1 MTKKLSIDPASNQ
14 MIEKANREDIQIV
27 WDRLKKMMPQCGFGS
42 LGICCTFCN
51 MGPCSIDPFSED
63 KKTGVCGA
71 SIDLIASRNL
81 ARKVAAGTSAHSDH
95 GRDIAEAL
103 MEIAEDKTTDFHIS
117 AEEKLKRLAVE
128 FNVEIKNRQI
138 IDIVKEL
145 APLML
150 AEFGKY
156 GGYLKMIDRAPEKQK
171 NIWKK
176 LKITPRNVDREVVE
190 IMHRTNM
197 GVDSDYKS
205 VIMGAMKTALADG
218 WGGSMIG
225 TELTDTIVGSPVP
238 VRAKVNLGV
247 LKEDMVNIVVHG
259 HEPLLTEAVY
269 QEAKNE
275 ELIKKAKEAGANGIN
290 IAGICCTANEIL
302 MRHGVPVAGNFLQ
315 QELALLTGAVEVMM
329 VDVQCIMPSLSDVAR
344 CFHTEII
351 TTSPK
356 AKFPDIVKHIEFSNE
371 NAKNVARQI
380 IEVGINNFK
389 KREKSRVMIPHET
402 MDLVAGFT
410 TENVKTILGG
420 QFRKSY
426 RPLNEA
432 IVSGKI
438 KGIAG
443 VVGCNNP
450 KVVHDFEHITL
461 VKGLIK
467 NDILV
472 IQTGCSA
479 IACAKAGMMQPESAL
494 ELAGPGLKEI
504 CEATGLPPV
513 LHFGSCVDNS
523 RILTAAVELIKE
535 GKIGT
540 SIDELPVAGAAPECW
555 MSEKAVAI
563 GCYFVASGV
572 FTVMGMPFPVLGSRN
587 VTDYLCNEIENETG
601 GKFAFEEDPV
611 KGAKLIIDHINQKRK
626 NLGLK

>member
-1 MTKKLSIDPASNQ
+1 MNNKKSIDPASNK
-14 MIEKANREDIQIV
+14 MIERAEKDDIEIV
-27 WDRLKKMMPQCGFGS
+27 WDRLNKMMPQCGFGT
-42 LGICCTFCN
+42 LGICCTICN
-51 MGPCSIDPFSED
+51 MGPCSIDPFSDD

-71 SIDLIASRNL
+71 DADLIVARNL
-81 ARKVAAGTSAHSDH
+81 ARKVAAGSAAHSDH

-103 MEIAEDKTTDFHIS
+103 LEISEDKTIDFHVVD
-117 AEEKLKRLAVE
+117 EEKLKRLAKE
-128 FNVEIKNRQI
+128 FG
-138 IDIVKEL
+138 IDITNNSNMDIIKKL
-145 APLML
+145 AQLML
-150 AEFGKY
+150 SEFGKY
-156 GGYLKMIDRAPEKQK
+156 HGYIKMIDRAPAKQK
-171 NIWKK
+171 EIWKK
-176 LKITPRNVDREVVE
+176 LNITPRNIDREIVE
-190 IMHRTNM
+190 IMHRTTM

-205 VIMGAMKTALADG
+205 VLLGAMKTALSDG
-218 WGGSMIG
+218 WGGSMIA
-225 TELTDTIVGSPVP
+225 TELTDTIVGSPLP

-247 LKEDMVNIVVHG
+247 LKENMVNIVVHG
-259 HEPLLTEAVY
+259 HEPLITEIVNKES
-269 QEAKNE
+269 QNKEFIE
-275 ELIKKAKEAGANGIN
+275 KAKVVGAEGIN

-329 VDVQCIMPSLSDVAR
+329 VDVQCIMPSISDIAR
-344 CFHTEII
+344 CFHTQVI
-351 TTSPK
+351 TTSSK
-356 AKFPDIVKHIEFSNE
+356 AKFPDIVKHIEFTHNK
-371 NAKNVARQI
+371 AKEVAHKIIQI
-380 IEVGINNFK
+380 GIDNFK
-389 KREKSRVMIPHET
+389 NREKSRVFIPEET

-432 IVSGKI
+432 IISGRI

-450 KVVHDFEHITL
+450 KVIHDFEHITL
-461 VKGLIK
+461 VKELIK

-479 IACAKAGMMQPESAL
+479 IACAKAGFLRPETAM
-494 ELAGPGLKEI
+494 EIAGPGLKEI

-523 RILTAAVELIKE
+523 RILTAAVEIINE
-535 GKIGT
+535 GKIGN

-572 FTVMGMPFPVLGSRN
+572 YTVMGMYFPIMGSKN
-587 VTDYLCNEIENETG
+587 CENFLTSEIESLTG
-601 GKFAFEEDPV
+601 GKFAFEPDPI
-611 KGAKLIIDHINQKRK
+611 KGAKLIIEHINVKRK
-626 NLGLK
+626 KLGLK